1 MDDKLRNIIA
11 LEESDF
17 FRTYKRLRIL
27 IERGEGCYLIT
38 NTGDKL
44 LDMFGGLAVNVLG
57 YNHPA
62 INAAIEAQIKKYIHI
77 SNYFYQ
83 EKQIELASKLIE
95 ATGMKKVFFSNSGT
109 ESVEAAIKLTRK
121 YFKRTEKK
129 TLISFTNSFHGR
141 TLGALSLT
149 AKAKY
154 KEDFGPLLT
163 NTITLPFNSVEE
175 LRKNVDDNTAAIFI
189 ECIQGEGGV
198 NVVTEEFIK
207 ELIMLRNKFEFLIV
221 ADEIQSGVG
230 RTGKFCAYENFG
242 LIPDMVVMAKGIG
255 GGLPLGAL
263 IGDER
268 VEDVFSYGE
277 HGSTFGGNPVACAC
291 GLAVINELQTRLYAN
306 ILTQCS
312 YLQTELQR
320 LKKDFPGKIKDVRG
334 MGLMLGIELAFDG
347 AQVVEKMIDRKVF
360 VNCTNGNVIRLLPPL
375 ILSGSDSEL
384 FIDKFSKVLRE
395 L

>member
-27 IERGEGCYLIT
+27 VERGEGCYLIT
-38 NTGDKL
+38 NNGDKL

-62 INAAIEAQIKKYIHI
+62 INAAIEAQIKKYIHV

-83 EKQIELASKLIE
+83 EKQIELASKLIG

-121 YFKRTEKK
+121 YFKGTEKK
-129 TLISFTNSFHGR
+129 NLISFTNAFHGR

-163 NTITLPFNSVEE
+163 NTKTLPFNSVEE
-175 LRKNVDDNTAAIFI
+175 LRKNIDENTAAIFV

-207 ELIMLRNKFEFLIV
+207 ELITLRNKFEFLIV

-268 VEDVFSYGE
+268 VEDVFGYGE

-291 GLAVINELQTRLYAN
+291 GAAVINVLQAGLYAN
-306 ILTQCS
+306 IMTQSS
-312 YLQTELQR
+312 YLQTELR
-320 LKKDFPGKIKDVRG
+320 KLKKDLSGKIKDVRG
-334 MGLMLGIELAFDG
+334 IGLMLGIELAFDG
-347 AQVVEKMIDRKVF
+347 APVVQKMIDNKVF
-360 VNCTNGNVIRLLPPL
+360 VNCTNRNVIRLLPPL
-375 ILSGSDSEL
+375 ILSAGDSEL
-384 FIDKFSKVLRE
+384 FINEFRKVLSA
-395 L
+395 

>member
-17 FRTYKRLRIL
+17 FHTYKRLKIL
-27 IERGEGCYLIT
+27 VEKGEGCYLIT
-38 NTGDKL
+38 YNGDRI
-44 LDMFGGLAVNVLG
+44 LDMFSGLAVNVLG

-62 INAAIEAQIKKYIHI
+62 INAAIESQIKKYIHV

-95 ATGMKKVFFSNSGT
+95 ATGMKKIFFANSGT

-121 YFKRTEKK
+121 YFKGTGKK
-129 TLISFTNSFHGR
+129 NLVSFTKAFHGR

-154 KEDFGPLLT
+154 KEDFGPLLV
-163 NTITLPFNSVEE
+163 NAITLPFNSVEE
-175 LRKNVDDNTAAIFI
+175 LRKNIDENTAAIFV

-198 NVVTEEFIK
+198 NVVTGDFIK
-207 ELIMLRNKFEFLIV
+207 ELITLRNKYEFLIV

-291 GLAVINELQTRLYAN
+291 GSAVINELQTGLYAN
-306 ILTQCS
+306 ILTQS
-312 YLQTELQR
+312 TYLQTELR
-320 LKKDFPGKIKDVRG
+320 KLKNELPEKIKDVRG

-347 AQVVEKMIDRKVF
+347 APVGEKMIDNKVF
-360 VNCTNGNVIRLLPPL
+360 VNCTNGNVIRLLPPF
-375 ILSGSDSEL
+375 ILANDDSAL
-384 FIDKFSKVLRE
+384 FMNKFKKVVTA
-395 L
+395 